1 MAARTLEVAWRDG
14 YLRLEGN
21 DDLVI
26 TASNSRITLAQRE
39 VEIEGLFMGLREYPL
54 DRRGQRKVVYI
65 DFAFPL
71 RGLSGQPSLLVMDS
85 GDYSIGRFGLSYT
98 VIDGIEYYV
107 TVYTP
112 PEFLY
117 ENAVLS
123 SDRLALFMLGRRQVY
138 LSDEGRV
145 KRILL
150 V

>member
-1 MAARTLEVAWRDG
+1 MAARVLEVAWRGG
-14 YLRLEGN
+14 YLRLEGG

-39 VEIEGLFMGLREYPL
+39 IVIEGLFMGLREYPL

-71 RGLSGQPSLLVMDS
+71 KGLSGQPSLLIMDS
-85 GDYSIGRFGLSYT
+85 GDYSVGRFGVSYT
-98 VIDGIEYYV
+98 VIDGVEYYV

-123 SDRLALFMLGRRQVY
+123 SERLAIFMLGRRQVY
-138 LSDEGRV
+138 LSDEGKI